1 MTIDNTEATTDQEH
15 AAMLG
20 AGLTARQIAMQAIR
34 IADSDMRTAFYQLS
48 EGTTEEALRV
58 IDECI
63 EQITHAK
70 NILTGRVWSLA
81 M

>member
-1 MTIDNTEATTDQEH
+1 MTIDNTEATTEAEH
-15 AAMLG
+15 AALLG

-34 IADSDMRTAFYQLS
+34 IADSDMRTAFYLLS
-48 EGTTEEALRV
+48 EGTTEEALKV
-58 IDECI
+58 LEECL
-63 EQITHAK
+63 EQISHAK